1 MEATN
6 FSTGKT
12 VAPMQTI
19 EEARAALQNAWVL
32 IKSEC
37 LLVLGSELHYQAMI
51 YHALR
56 TAGRVPLSQ
65 IGMNVKMWINNPVSE
80 LFKKLD
86 SVKHP
91 DYQGGFEPIPDV
103 VIFKPEINADW
114 RRRNRENTL
123 INMLIAIE
131 VKASERAKSKLR
143 LAEIELDIRKLA
155 AHREEVLHL
164 GSSMLPVMLIIDS
177 APNESERMNPTTIEQ
192 AHNLAKKL
200 DVAFMYTSPTFEVC
214 NI

>member
-1 MEATN
+1 
-6 FSTGKT
+6 
-12 VAPMQTI
+12 MQTM
-19 EEARAALQNAWVL
+19 EEARAALQDAWPL

-56 TAGRVPLSQ
+56 TAGRVPISQ

-80 LFKKLD
+80 LFRKLV
-86 SVKHP
+86 SVKHQ
-91 DYQGGFEPIPDV
+91 DYRGGFEPIPDV
-103 VIFKPEINADW
+103 VIFKPCINADW

-123 INMLIAIE
+123 RNMLIAIE

-143 LAEIELDIRKLA
+143 SAEIELDIRKLA
-155 AHREEVLHL
+155 AHRVEVLNL

-177 APNESERMNPTTIEQ
+177 APNESERMTNTTLGQ
-192 AHNLAKKL
+192 ACDLAKNL
-200 DVAFMYTSPTFEVC
+200 DVGFMYISPTFEIC